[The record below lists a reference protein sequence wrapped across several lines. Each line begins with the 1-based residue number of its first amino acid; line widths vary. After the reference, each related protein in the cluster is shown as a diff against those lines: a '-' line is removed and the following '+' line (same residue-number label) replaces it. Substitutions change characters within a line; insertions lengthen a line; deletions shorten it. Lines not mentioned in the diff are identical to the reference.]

1 MVEGGRALV
10 FHAIYILLIL
20 FSRLQR
26 PGVVMEALRQ
36 EVSALQFAA
45 QRLRDDR
52 ELMLLAVRRDGQAL
66 RFCSARL
73 RGDVELVIEAVKQ
86 DGRAIVHG
94 APEVRGSR
102 QLQKEMQ
109 GHGEVLRFLGYDS
122 RQRVRNE
129 EDLFDSYM
137 GHSRAGEAC
146 FRDLF
151 CSISRH
157 FQVPK
162 RLRRRFLE
170 GRSEAEAAGRRPT
183 TMTPSRQRC
192 KRTADAKDLD
202 SSLFPWAFRGPQ
214 RQRQVVF
221 GGFGH

>member
-1 MVEGGRALV
+1 
-10 FHAIYILLIL
+10 
-20 FSRLQR
+20 
-26 PGVVMEALRQ
+26 MEALRQ

-52 ELMLLAVRRDGQAL
+52 ELMLLAVQRDGQAL

-86 DGRAIVHG
+86 DGHAIVHG

-137 GHSRAGEAC
+137 GRSRAGEAC
-146 FRDLF
+146 FRD
-151 CSISRH
+151 
-157 FQVPK
+157 
-162 RLRRRFLE
+162 RFARFPDIFRCPRGFEE
-170 GRSEAEAAGRRPT
+170 G
-183 TMTPSRQRC
+183 
-192 KRTADAKDLD
+192 
-202 SSLFPWAFRGPQ
+202 F
-214 RQRQVVF
+214 
-221 GGFGH
+221 